1 MKILLFLLSL
11 CLSPKPLAAAFHWKW
26 EAPEKSNLPAGPLKQ
41 WRIAIIEGLMT
52 KSSHSDFREKIENL
66 EARFLQINF
75 ENLLLD
81 WKNLEA
87 EMKNAVPYRN
97 RGADFSRLYELRAYM
112 GSQDKDLKDS
122 RYPIYF
128 FSQDENFKKKIPP
141 KFQAPSEVSAIRLT
155 EDLFIFGKSSK
166 NIQVP
171 DGDYFAEKWE
181 FPYFVSGVLKI
192 KSSQASFQELQRKK
206 ISDLWDAKTLQ
217 QILKA
222 SRPKA
227 LRDFSVHI
235 ELDKNQVIRIPA
247 EQLRAVAKKTGAQI
261 TPEKDLN
268 SWFYEDEKSTS
279 SSDFKLFKSPWFWVA
294 LGAVAAGGAYW
305 AYESNRGPTII
316 RTP

>member
-41 WRIAIIEGLMT
+41 WRMAFTQKLMLDSN
-52 KSSHSDFREKIENL
+52 SSSFREKIEHL
-66 EARFLQINF
+66 EARFLQMNF
-75 ENLLLD
+75 ENLLID
-81 WKNLEA
+81 WQNLEA
-87 EMKNAVPYRN
+87 QMKATAPYQN

-112 GSQDKDLKDS
+112 GSQEQDLKES

-141 KFQAPSEVSAIRLT
+141 KFQAPSGASAIRLT
-155 EDLFIFGKSSK
+155 EDFYIFGKSSR

-192 KSSQASFQELQRKK
+192 KSSQASFQELQRKR

-217 QILKA
+217 QALKT
-222 SRPKA
+222 SRPTA

-247 EQLRAVAKKTGAQI
+247 EQMKSMAKKTGAQI

-279 SSDFKLFKSPWFWVA
+279 SSDFKLFKSPWFWLAV
-294 LGAVAAGGAYW
+294 GAVAAGGAYW
-305 AYESNRGPTII
+305 AYEANRGPTII
-316 RTP
+316 KTP